1 MYGIMYAI
9 AMLMPEEHV
18 SWPAI
23 GSRVH
28 KFKNSVT
35 PYNVK

>member
-1 MYGIMYAI
+1 MYAI

-18 SWPAI
+18 CWPAI
-23 GSRVH
+23 GSRVN

-35 PYNVK
+35 PYYVK